1 MGYDMYNELKVMDQ
15 KTKQLELMNIVNSFR
30 TRAEKAG
37 LTEDDTFK
45 EIEEVRK

>member
-1 MGYDMYNELKVMDQ
+1 MYNELKVMAQ

-30 TRAEKAG
+30 TRAEETG